1 MSEQEKHDFKWW
13 LKTGAQVLVTTA
25 ISFAPEILQ
34 VFPEHTVA
42 FKLALPIGF
51 AVKLFLTKSEYKKDK
66 LPNGMAKILDKVD
79 DKYTGVRGS
88 ENVRGTQEEEL

>member
-1 MSEQEKHDFKWW
+1 MSDQDKHNLKWW
-13 LKTGAQVLVTTA
+13 LKTGTQVLVTTA

-51 AVKLFLTKSEYKKDK
+51 ALKLFMVKADYKKDI
-66 LPNGMAKILDKVD
+66 LPSGMTRLMDKVPD
-79 DKYTGVRGS
+79 SLTGVKGS
-88 ENVRGTQEEEL
+88 AIGK